1 MMAPRAVPAVAVPN
15 EVTRDQELQGVV
27 LVVVAEGAGLKCGGG
42 RLHGAR
48 LPRCSS

>member
-27 LVVVAEGAGLKCGGG
+27 LLLVVVTEGAGLKCGGG
-42 RLHGAR
+42 
-48 LPRCSS
+48 